1 MEKIGFIGY
10 GSMGSVILNGFLIKG
25 AIKPHQVVVS
35 SRTASKLSDIKKQFP
50 DIEIAPS
57 NGVTASKA
65 DLIFIFVGTSEVKP
79 VIEEIREFTSK
90 DTHMVYI
97 SAALEME
104 VVASFFNGKITKVIP
119 SLTSE
124 VFEGVSLICHNAA
137 VTSEESEYV
146 NLLFSSIGDFKIID
160 EEDFDIGADITS
172 CAPAFIAKIFMT
184 FAEKAAS
191 NSNFTRDE
199 TEEMLLKTLYGTS
212 KMLYEKNFG
221 FENLMSEVATKGGIT
236 EVGLKVLDKKTPEM
250 FDDLFK
256 KTIEKHEIIKR
267 ELEEQY

>member
-1 MEKIGFIGY
+1 M
-10 GSMGSVILNGFLIKG
+10 
-25 AIKPHQVVVS
+25 
-35 SRTASKLSDIKKQFP
+35 
-50 DIEIAPS
+50 
-57 NGVTASKA
+57 
-65 DLIFIFVGTSEVKP
+65 
-79 VIEEIREFTSK
+79 
-90 DTHMVYI
+90 
-97 SAALEME
+97 
-104 VVASFFNGKITKVIP
+104 
-119 SLTSE
+119 
-124 VFEGVSLICHNAA
+124 ICHNAA

-221 FENLMSEVATKGGIT
+221 FENLISEVATKGGIT

>member
-25 AIKPHQVVVS
+25 AIKPDQVVVS

-50 DIEIAPS
+50 DIEIAPN

-90 DTHMVYI
+90 DTHIVYI

-124 VFEGVSLICHNAA
+124 VFEGCI
-137 VTSEESEYV
+137 
-146 NLLFSSIGDFKIID
+146 
-160 EEDFDIGADITS
+160 FD
-172 CAPAFIAKIFMT
+172 
-184 FAEKAAS
+184 
-191 NSNFTRDE
+191 
-199 TEEMLLKTLYGTS
+199 
-212 KMLYEKNFG
+212 
-221 FENLMSEVATKGGIT
+221 MS
-236 EVGLKVLDKKTPEM
+236 
-250 FDDLFK
+250 
-256 KTIEKHEIIKR
+256 
-267 ELEEQY
+267 